1 MTDAVENA
9 ARAPKFRPAGEPLPP
24 RDPGAFGWSA
34 SRHETFATCP
44 RKYYYSYYASVTDP
58 EVRRLKELSALALW
72 AGTVVH
78 ETIETFLAERDD
90 VPGRDEQEALVRAVV
105 HGRMLDEWKSS
116 ESGSG
121 PFRLFEHEYAQ
132 PIEKEDKKI
141 LVGIVQR
148 SLRNFFTSPTL
159 REALQAGRGN
169 WLSMEELV
177 AFHVDDVPVYLRMD
191 LAFRD
196 GRGLVRIVDWKTG
209 RRPGKFNEIQIA
221 GYALFAAERA
231 WASATQIETELAYL
245 LWPRYVRRKV
255 DEARIEQA
263 RRFVRRS
270 ARTMRALLADP
281 DLNVARMEDFPR
293 VDRPAVCRRCNFRR
307 LCYPRDE
314 VLQKPRRSSSAGPGS
329 QAGRAR

>member
-1 MTDAVENA
+1 VTDALD
-9 ARAPKFRPAGEPLPP
+9 APPRPGKFRPRGEALPP
-24 RDPGAFGWSA
+24 RDPAAFGWSA
-34 SRHETFATCP
+34 SRHETFASCP
-44 RKYYYSYYASVTDP
+44 RRYYYAYYASAADP

-90 VPGRDEQEALVRAVV
+90 VPGRDEQEALIRAVV
-105 HGRMLDEWKSS
+105 HGRMLEEWKAS
-116 ESGSG
+116 ESGG
-121 PFRLFEHEYAQ
+121 GGFRLFEHEYAQ

-148 SLRNFFTSPTL
+148 SLRNFFASPTL
-159 REALQAGRGN
+159 REAIGAGREN

-177 AFHVDDVPVYLRMD
+177 SFRVDDVPVYLRMD

-196 GRGLVRIVDWKTG
+196 ARGLVRIIDWKTG

-221 GYALFAAERA
+221 GYALFAAERS
-231 WASATQIETELAYL
+231 WAPAPQIETELAYL

-255 DEARIEQA
+255 DEDRLEQA
-263 RRFVRRS
+263 RRFVRKS

-281 DLNVARMEDFPR
+281 EANLARMEDFPR
-293 VDRPAVCRRCNFRR
+293 VDRPVVCRRCNFRR

-314 VLQKPRRSSSAGPGS
+314 ILQKPRRGAGPG
-329 QAGRAR
+329 APHVRPR